1 MENLTIKISKGN
13 EKMGAIKS
21 VSLPPVT
28 TCRPGAPCI
37 KNCYARRLQ
46 RFPNVKNAYENNL
59 ELYLYNP
66 CSFFDQV
73 TAAAEKEKFFRWN
86 VSGDIVDMDF
96 FRFMCGTAKVCSN
109 TKFLCFT
116 KKYEIVNNFIKEGG
130 TIPENLIIIFSVW
143 DGLKL
148 ENQYDFPVAHVVPK
162 ETAGQWGNNECTGN
176 CLICAIENKRCWSF
190 SPGGAD
196 SVFLVEH

>member
-1 MENLTIKISKGN
+1 MLNIKISKGN

-28 TCRPGAPCI
+28 TCRQGAPCI

-46 RFPNVKNAYENNL
+46 RFPNVAKAYANNL
-59 ELYLYNP
+59 ELYYSDA
-66 CSFFDQV
+66 CRYFDQI
-73 TAAAEKEKFFRWN
+73 AAVAQKESFFRWH
-86 VSGDIVDMDF
+86 VSGDIVDADY
-96 FRFMCGTAKVCSN
+96 FRLMCGTAKVCSN

-130 TIPENLIIIFSVW
+130 IVPENLIIIFSHW

-148 ENQYDFPVAHVVPK
+148 ENPYDFPVAMVVSK
-162 ETAGQWGNNECTGN
+162 HLSGQFGENECSGN
-176 CLICAIENKRCWSF
+176 CLHCAIENKRCWSV
-190 SPGGAD
+190 SPGASD
-196 SVFLVEH
+196 VVFLVEH